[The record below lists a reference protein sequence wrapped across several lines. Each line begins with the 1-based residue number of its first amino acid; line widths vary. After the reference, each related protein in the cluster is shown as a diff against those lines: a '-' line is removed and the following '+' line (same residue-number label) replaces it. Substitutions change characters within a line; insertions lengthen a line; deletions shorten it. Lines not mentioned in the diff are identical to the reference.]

1 MAVSKMSDSS
11 KAKPKRPAQPAE
23 RERGIFARLFGK
35 PLDTPD
41 REPDDWLYVDD
52 SGFRIPTEV
61 PLDPPSAEP
70 DAADAEE

>member
-52 SGFRIPTEV
+52 SGFRIPTEERLEEQAAK
-61 PLDPPSAEP
+61 PEAAEI
-70 DAADAEE
+70 EE